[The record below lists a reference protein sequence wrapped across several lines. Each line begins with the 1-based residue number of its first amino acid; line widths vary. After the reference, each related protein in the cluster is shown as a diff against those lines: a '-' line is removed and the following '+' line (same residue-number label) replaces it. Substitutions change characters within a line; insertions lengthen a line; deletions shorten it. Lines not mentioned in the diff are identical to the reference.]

1 MIGKKSLPL
10 KGNDCAN
17 CSIHVMGCY
26 TAIKNHFRV
35 GKWLR
40 GKTLVVQ
47 VLGQDFSTLDVF
59 LSQPLVS
66 IGT

>member
-1 MIGKKSLPL
+1 MKNNKKFMYTIMHIVHNDKKSLPL
-10 KGNDCAN
+10 KGSDCAS

-26 TAIKNHFRV
+26 TAFKNHFRV

-47 VLGQDFSTLDVF
+47 YF
-59 LSQPLVS
+59 
-66 IGT
+66 